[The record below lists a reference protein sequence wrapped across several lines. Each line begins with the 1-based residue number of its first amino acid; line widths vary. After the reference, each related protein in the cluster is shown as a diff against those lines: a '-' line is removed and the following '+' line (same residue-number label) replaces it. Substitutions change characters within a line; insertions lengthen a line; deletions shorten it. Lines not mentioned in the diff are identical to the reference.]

1 MIRNTLIAAVSVL
14 SLLLPTV
21 SFAQDAQSQVQSQSQ

>member
-1 MIRNTLIAAVSVL
+1 MMRNTLIAVVSVL

-21 SFAQDAQSQVQSQSQ
+21 SFAQDGQSQMKKQA